1 MQTSEHESRGAYV
14 LRIYTSNKLGHIK
27 RNSRHT
33 RAFSSP
39 YAINNVATNMKCGPC
54 NFSSPKSTAIQPKNI
69 MSFFSKLGSYIVIAY
84 LLKSQECNAF
94 E

>member
-69 MSFFSKLGSYIVIAY
+69 MSFFQNSVQTL
-84 LLKSQECNAF
+84 
-94 E
+94 